1 MAGDDEEH
9 AVLLNNYFR
18 QLNKRS
24 WIALGESIYSGPC
37 AFVLTKDDGQVYPT
51 CWSVA
56 DGQDASTIDTWNPI
70 RKIYVLAN
78 EENVSDSS
86 NERTRRFFLCTRFGR
101 ISKNKIYPQEC
112 YSM

>member
-37 AFVLTKDDGQVYPT
+37 AFVLTKDDGQVYPI

-70 RKIYVLAN
+70 RSIYVLAN
-78 EENVSDSS
+78 EENVRQRS
-86 NERTRRFFLCTRFGR
+86 NETIRRFSILTRFGE
-101 ISKNKIYPQEC
+101 IFKSKIYHQEC
-112 YSM
+112 NLM